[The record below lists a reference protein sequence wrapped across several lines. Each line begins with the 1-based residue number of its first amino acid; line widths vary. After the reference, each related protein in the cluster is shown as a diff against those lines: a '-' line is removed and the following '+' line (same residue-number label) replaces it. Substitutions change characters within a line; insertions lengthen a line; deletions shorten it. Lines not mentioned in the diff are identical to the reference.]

1 MAFRCGGRARRATR
15 SACRRANSR
24 RVIRSAYGQSVSLR
38 RARPAGDLFRVSA
51 RQQPL
56 VSGIWS
62 RRVVAAGTRGRRPVA
77 RVGARRAAHR
87 AYDSWHRTAACRRP
101 PIDPDDGSPP
111 TRVTGHP
118 HSARAYP
125 RVPPNTPC
133 SRPRWRGRE
142 LGASYDR
149 KLRRSRGCLHARCLS
164 LGLRAHSTASWRTS
178 AVCWCCA
185 VPPLVALQTAA
196 SGAANGRR
204 WVGTHTNSRFAP
216 ERGRTI
222 RFGTRA
228 WVRHGTIR
236 VNGTTPG
243 SVFRAGF
250 RNAHAPP
257 DHAYQVSA
265 YRFRMPRS
273 AQKGTCAP

>member
-1 MAFRCGGRARRATR
+1 VQPTPLARAGAGRDFRSQTAAFSCHPAGR
-15 SACRRANSR
+15 SR
-24 RVIRSAYGQSVSLR
+24 RRHQV
-38 RARPAGDLFRVSA
+38 
-51 RQQPL
+51 
-56 VSGIWS
+56 
-62 RRVVAAGTRGRRPVA
+62 
-77 RVGARRAAHR
+77 
-87 AYDSWHRTAACRRP
+87 
-101 PIDPDDGSPP
+101 
-111 TRVTGHP
+111 
-118 HSARAYP
+118 
-125 RVPPNTPC
+125 
-133 SRPRWRGRE
+133 
-142 LGASYDR
+142 
-149 KLRRSRGCLHARCLS
+149 
-164 LGLRAHSTASWRTS
+164 AHSTARRRTS
-178 AVCWCCA
+178 AVCWCCL
-185 VPPLVALQTAA
+185 VPALASFQAAA
-196 SGAANGRR
+196 SGAANGDR
-204 WVGTHTNSRFAP
+204 WVGTHINSRFAP